1 MRGFGPTAQKVIL
14 LLLGGLALGLS
25 GSPNRYKRVLKSISR
40 DWKQIERRN
49 LYRGIRQ
56 LYESRLVN
64 YVENKDGTVSVV
76 LNRDGRKVALKYKI
90 GEMKILKPP
99 RWDYKWRVVLFDIPQ
114 TQAKLRDALR
124 QRFKQLGLI
133 EFQKSVF
140 IHPYECRNEID
151 FVIEL
156 YNARRFVR
164 FIEATKVDNELHLK
178 NKFRL
183 S

>member
-1 MRGFGPTAQKVIL
+1 MKGFGPTAQKVIL

-25 GSPNRYKRVLKSISR
+25 SSPNRYKRVLKSISR
-40 DWKQIERRN
+40 DWKQIERRD
-49 LYRGIRQ
+49 LYRAIRQ
-56 LYESRLVN
+56 LYESKLVD
-64 YVENKDGTVSVV
+64 YAEHKDGTISVV
-76 LNRDGRKVALKYKI
+76 LNREGKKVALKYKI
-90 GEMKILKPP
+90 DEMKIQKPL
-99 RWDYKWRVVLFDIPQ
+99 RWDHKWRVILFDIPQ

-124 QRFKQLGLI
+124 QRLKQLGLI

-164 FIEATKVDNELHLK
+164 FIEATRIDNELHLK
-178 NKFRL
+178 NKFNL
-183 S
+183 F